1 MEVSSTSMN
10 VAMVTV
16 RAMSHGLYF
25 GFQAASKVSVTRF
38 FLMPAF

>member
-16 RAMSHGLYF
+16 SAMSQGLNF
-25 GFQAASKVSVTRF
+25 GFQGAWIGIATAAAISVY
-38 FLMPAF
+38 